1 LRAHIC
7 ESIPVP
13 IPTFHLCD
21 LWSKSERIL
30 TAPTFHLM
38 KGCEMPQN
46 VVECGGVAEL
56 ALGQFKSVFK
66 ADTGGI
72 VSLKNK

>member
-1 LRAHIC
+1 
-7 ESIPVP
+7 
-13 IPTFHLCD
+13 
-21 LWSKSERIL
+21 
-30 TAPTFHLM
+30 M

-46 VVECGGVAEL
+46 VVECGGVAGL

-72 VSLKNK
+72 VLLKNK